1 MSEWEE
7 LISNTNSQCKIFLSC
22 ISYYCVLVLFTS
34 CVALMQQKYWSFL
47 QVNPLN
53 SYKILYK
60 EIMYDLSLKFDPF
73 LITEF
78 FIHMYPLVFNSSY
91 CDFSPTERLP
101 HPLSYSS
108 NWIFLFIKMFTLLK
122 SDCKWYWE
130 SKQFKIIQ
138 SVPKKI
144 PFSSFSSFWAW
155 EGCF

>member
-34 CVALMQQKYWSFL
+34 CVALMQQKYSSFL

-60 EIMYDLSLKFDPF
+60 EIMFDLSLKFDPF

-108 NWIFLFIKMFTLLK
+108 NWYCFRYRISDIRCFTLLK
-122 SDCKWYWE
+122 FDYKWYLE
-130 SKQFKIIQ
+130 SKQ
-138 SVPKKI
+138 S
-144 PFSSFSSFWAW
+144 
-155 EGCF
+155 